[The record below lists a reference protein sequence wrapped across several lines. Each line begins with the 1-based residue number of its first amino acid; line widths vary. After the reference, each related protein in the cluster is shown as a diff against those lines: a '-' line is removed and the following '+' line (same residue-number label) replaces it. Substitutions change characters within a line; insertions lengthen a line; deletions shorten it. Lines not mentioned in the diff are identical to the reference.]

1 MAVNS
6 AVFDQVNIIVSDLRR
21 SLDFYRRVGA
31 SFQRPLENPAGELF
45 HASSE
50 AEDGAHLEL
59 DSPTFAPVWIM
70 ASAGNGTPAHVSGE
84 LFKMMTGVSL
94 VHVPYRGAGPA
105 LVDLLSGQ

>member
-59 DSPTFAPVWIM
+59 PISSVESSWASVWQ
-70 ASAGNGTPAHVSGE
+70 
-84 LFKMMTGVSL
+84 
-94 VHVPYRGAGPA
+94 RGK
-105 LVDLLSGQ
+105 Q